1 MVGKEQTMKTLS
13 HTDLRTKCPAI
24 FQETPDSKVSAK
36 YGVVKTIDVIEQV
49 QAQGWNPINCWGGGL
64 DAQGM
69 HYVTLVNESLK
80 LGNGMSMTMT
90 FVNSL
95 DRTAKARF
103 LKGAYRPVCSNS
115 LVMNPKNIGQIEN
128 SKKKNGFGFV
138 HLIHNVTHIPQVL
151 GEYMESLEATQAQIE
166 TQSRVVWS
174 DTKTYDFAKMASALR
189 GSSEGVDLGSLLVAI
204 RPEDEGNNALRVFNR
219 VQEKVLGGGYTK
231 TIINKGKDGALV
243 PYQMPMKGI
252 ENAKRRLDINMKL
265 WGLYES
271 FTEAQ

>member
-1 MVGKEQTMKTLS
+1 MVGKEQTMKVLT
-13 HTDLRTKCPAI
+13 HEDLRAKCPAI
-24 FQETPDSKVSAK
+24 FQETPDKKVSDK
-36 YGVVKTIDVIEQV
+36 YGVVRSIDVIEQV

-69 HYVTLVNESLK
+69 HYVTLVNEALK

-166 TQSRVVWS
+166 TQSRIEWS
-174 DTKTYDFAKMASALR
+174 NTKTYDFAKMASALR

-204 RPEDEGNNALRVFNR
+204 RPEDEGNQALRVFNR
-219 VQEKVLGGGYTK
+219 VQEKILGGGYTK
-231 TIINKGKDGALV
+231 TIMTKGKGDALV

-252 ENAKRRLDINMKL
+252 ENARRRLDINMKL